1 MTHLGVNGDLGWS
14 WVLKKVLFSFKILKV
29 TYGWWSVEVT
39 SCKVSNVKTSH
50 FNIGILDK
58 PEVFS
63 RQFLY
68 QKDDRNPKL
77 CLLFENCWKII
88 DIKSHSS
95 KDRGRI
101 PIGIH
106 KSARVKDDLLG
117 WKCKIEVLLS
127 VTISPIFNNR
137 ESPPFQSPIISYP
150 FYSFLYQV

>member
-1 MTHLGVNGDLGWS
+1 MTHLGVYGDLGWS
-14 WVLKKVLFSFKILKV
+14 WVLEQVLSSFETVKV
-29 TYGWWSVEVT
+29 TDGRWNVKVT
-39 SCKVSNVKTSH
+39 SCQVWERKNKEIESYDGKREILPKIVKMSH

-68 QKDDRNPKL
+68 QKDDRHSKL

-106 KSARVKDDLLG
+106 KSAGVK
-117 WKCKIEVLLS
+117 I
-127 VTISPIFNNR
+127 
-137 ESPPFQSPIISYP
+137 
-150 FYSFLYQV
+150 SFLVFFFG